1 MMFDPNAIECDRC
14 HGYGSSL
21 AESSAKC
28 TKCGGSGL
36 HPVQPA
42 DVAEQ
47 HQAEQLR
54 QLAQLR
60 QLRQARPAPAR
71 LDQVPQ
77 HRTLAEA
84 EAEARRCARATGKAH
99 QVWRGL
105 ATGGASACFTVTLAT
120 RTFPACSAMSR
131 VLQVQP

>member
-14 HGYGSSL
+14 NGYGSSL

-60 QLRQARPAPAR
+60 QLRQARPAPATTPSGR
-71 LDQVPQ
+71 CLWCSRWP
-77 HRTLAEA
+77 HRCE
-84 EAEARRCARATGKAH
+84 CAPR
-99 QVWRGL
+99 
-105 ATGGASACFTVTLAT
+105 
-120 RTFPACSAMSR
+120 
-131 VLQVQP
+131 QVQP